1 MRILSKLQLIIFYIF
16 VTFCLC
22 SVLDRDYQLE
32 SKLHDLEYDIV
43 VLDYGESLD
52 YTLARDEIEL
62 TLEKLE
68 ENILT
73 NEFGISPKIG
83 QQRIS
88 CGNNSN
94 EIHFILLYLHKMWVN
109 FFLYSNHAK
118 LHESK

>member
-32 SKLHDLEYDIV
+32 SKLHDLEYDIE

-52 YTLARDEIEL
+52 YSLARDEIEL

-83 QQRIS
+83 QQRLS
-88 CGNNSN
+88 CATMPS
-94 EIHFILLYLHKMWVN
+94 FMKMEGQPLWVLQIE
-109 FFLYSNHAK
+109 FKGL
-118 LHESK
+118 

>member
-1 MRILSKLQLIIFYIF
+1 MRILSKLQLIIFNIF

-83 QQRIS
+83 QQRLS